1 MRKMWL
7 EEDAILVEVPFEDTP
22 YITQYGGVVIE
33 TTTNSSI
40 LRVSNPDYRL
50 VRNLVQALPWEKIE

>member
-7 EEDAILVEVPFEDTP
+7 EENVILVEVPFEDTP

-40 LRVSNPDYRL
+40 LRVSNP
-50 VRNLVQALPWEKIE
+50 V